1 MRIILEGVTGSGKSS
16 VFKELR
22 LKQIKLN
29 TLVLSE
35 YYTLRTFE
43 KMANKSE
50 YVFDQLL
57 SFIEL
62 QDQLFFE
69 AQLDKTSNGQ
79 QQKISVCFEG
89 FHLNAYSR
97 ELISEDEFIRIDQR
111 LKKLGFKT
119 VFFELPE
126 TLLKKRCIEETLMY
140 RKSGW
145 KNYIEALGGNEK
157 ALKIFTER
165 QLLMIEKL
173 QGVAGEVL
181 RIDTSEKDWEYYT
194 KIILSMCE
202 MRK

>member
-1 MRIILEGVTGSGKSS
+1 
-16 VFKELR
+16 
-22 LKQIKLN
+22 
-29 TLVLSE
+29 
-35 YYTLRTFE
+35 
-43 KMANKSE
+43 
-50 YVFDQLL
+50 
-57 SFIEL
+57 
-62 QDQLFFE
+62 
-69 AQLDKTSNGQ
+69 
-79 QQKISVCFEG
+79 
-89 FHLNAYSR
+89 
-97 ELISEDEFIRIDQR
+97 
-111 LKKLGFKT
+111 
-119 VFFELPE
+119 
-126 TLLKKRCIEETLMY
+126 MY

>member
-16 VFKELR
+16 VFKELK
-22 LKQIKLN
+22 LKQIKPNIL
-29 TLVLSE
+29 LLSE

-43 KMANKSE
+43 TMADKSE

-57 SFIEL
+57 SFIEH

-97 ELISEDEFIRIDQR
+97 GLISEEEFIRIDQR
-111 LKKLGFKT
+111 VKKLGFKT

-126 TLLKKRCIEETLMY
+126 TSLEKRCIEETLMY

-165 QLLMIEKL
+165 QLLMQEKL
-173 QGVAGEVL
+173 QGNVGEGL
-181 RIDTSEKDWEYYT
+181 RIDTSGKDWKNYT
-194 KIILSMCE
+194 EIILSMCDT
-202 MRK
+202 RK